1 MAKVTTAERLPVRR
15 RKHKDW
21 RKISFILCF
30 LLPPLIVYGMFYLL
44 PFGQA
49 FVYSTFDWAGYSREM
64 SFVGLANFKEALKDE
79 LVWKALGNN
88 FFFAFWCTLVTFV
101 LAFFFAVCFTRLKIK
116 GTMFYRIVYFFPNT
130 LSIVVIGVLWMFI
143 YNPSFGLLNGILE
156 VIGLSPL
163 IKDWLGDKNVVMAAL
178 VAPQAWMYIGFYM
191 VLFISAIQNVPE
203 DYYEAATLDGAG
215 QWRQLVSVT
224 VPLIWGTFR
233 TALVHFIVNAF
244 EKTFALVRVIT
255 AGGPNHASEVMTTYL
270 YDQAF
275 KFGNYGYG
283 SAIGVILFAV
293 IAILSLLVMRITKR
307 DTYEY

>member
-1 MAKVTTAERLPVRR
+1 MANVTKENRLPTH
-15 RKHKDW
+15 RKRVDW
-21 RKISFILCF
+21 AKTGFILCF
-30 LLPPLIVYGMFYLL
+30 LLPPLIVYGIFYLL
-44 PFGQA
+44 PFAQA
-49 FVYSTFDWAGYSREM
+49 FVYSTFEWSGYSRNM
-64 SFVGLANFKEALKDE
+64 TFVGLKNFQEALKDE
-79 LVWKALGNN
+79 LVWKALANN

-101 LAFFFAVCFTRLKIK
+101 MSFFFAVCFTRLKIK

-143 YNPSFGLLNGILE
+143 YNPSFGLLNGVLE
-156 VIGLSPL
+156 VLGLSPL
-163 IKDWLGDKNVVMAAL
+163 IQDWLGDKNVVMAAL

-203 DYYEAATLDGAG
+203 TYYEAATLDGAN
-215 QWRQLVSVT
+215 QWRQLFSIT

-275 KFGNYGYG
+275 KFGHYGYG

-307 DTYEY
+307 ETYEY